1 MKKNIFYLLLALVIL
16 QVAGCKKDGFLQDGS
31 FSGGNDVTEAQL
43 WANPDYARNF
53 LNNVYASLSD
63 RYNLGDGALLA
74 SGSDEAVNSN
84 QNASISTLNNGTWS
98 PVRTFDD
105 VYADMYAGI
114 RKANMFLE
122 KIDAAAIVP
131 IDEVLPANV
140 PENQTLASQ
149 IERLKGQAYFLRAFF
164 EFELL
169 KRYGSFP
176 IVTKTLTINDNLDLP
191 RNTFDQCVAQIS
203 ADCELAITKLPASP
217 SDWNNVNRGR
227 AAGTSAMALKARM
240 LLYAASPQYNPSG
253 DVSKWQDAANAA
265 KRLMDTGKHG
275 IYASYQNIWLWNVA
289 NAAYN
294 NEVIFATQTLNTN
307 TIESNN
313 APITYDGAN
322 GRTNPTQEL
331 VDAFEM
337 KTTGKPITDAGS
349 GYVAN
354 NPYANRDPRLGF
366 AILYNSASIQPATA
380 PGNAA
385 YLLTQFKGK
394 PVETF
399 VGGKDGLGLN
409 VNATKTGYYM
419 RKYLS
424 ESAVW
429 AGTATNVRRPWIFFR
444 YAEVLLNYAEALNEA
459 QGVAALTE
467 ILRSVNAVRQRKA
480 TTTSAQNVDMPP
492 LQTTNPSGPGYVAP
506 TKEELRKRIHNE
518 RRVELCFEEHR
529 FYDVR
534 RWKEGETTFNKPV
547 TGMRIVQLT
556 PTTFSYTP
564 FVVENRAFT
573 AKNYLYPI
581 SQNELNKA
589 PGLGQNPGY

>member
-1 MKKNIFYLLLALVIL
+1 MKKNIFYPILVFVLL
-16 QVAGCKKDGFLQDGS
+16 QVAGCKKDDFLQDGS
-31 FSGGNDVTEAQL
+31 FSGTNDITEAQL

-53 LNNVYASLSD
+53 LNNVYSVVSD

-74 SGSDEAVNSN
+74 SGTDEAVNSN
-84 QNASISTLNNGTWS
+84 LNASISTINNGTWS

-105 VYADMYAGI
+105 VYVDMYVGI

-140 PENQTLASQ
+140 AENQTLASQ

-169 KRYGSFP
+169 KRYGSFA
-176 IVTKTLTINDNLDLP
+176 IVTKTLTINDKLDVP

-203 ADCELAITKLPASP
+203 ADCESAISLLPLSP
-217 SDWNNVNRGR
+217 TEWNTTNRGR
-227 AAGTSAMALKARM
+227 ATKTSAMALKSRM
-240 LLYAASPQYNPSG
+240 LLYAASPQYNPTN
-253 DVSKWQDAANAA
+253 DVTKWQAALDAA

-275 IYASYQNIWLWNVA
+275 IYSSYPNIWLWNVSG
-289 NAAYN
+289 AAYN
-294 NEVIFATQTLNTN
+294 TEVIFATQTLNTN
-307 TIESNN
+307 SIESTN
-313 APITYDGAN
+313 APVSYDGAT
-322 GRTNPTQEL
+322 GRTNPTQEM

-337 KTTGKPITDAGS
+337 KTTGRPITDAAS
-349 GYVAN
+349 GYSATA
-354 NPYANRDPRLGF
+354 PYTNRDPRLNF
-366 AILYNSASIQPATA
+366 AVMYNGST
-380 PGNAA
+380 
-385 YLLTQFKGK
+385 FKSK

-429 AGTATNVRRPWIFFR
+429 AGTATNIRRPWILFR
-444 YAEVLLNYAEALNEA
+444 YAEILLNYAEAINEV
-459 QGVAALTE
+459 QGVAGQTE
-467 ILRSVNAVRQRKA
+467 VLRVLNLIRNRPGV
-480 TTTSAQNVDMPP
+480 VMPA
-492 LQTTNPSGPGYVAP
+492 LQTTNAAGNGYVAP
-506 TKEELRKRIHNE
+506 TKDELRKRIHNE

-534 RWKEGETTFNKPV
+534 RWKEGEATFNKPV

-564 FVVENRAFT
+564 FTVENRVFA
-573 AKNYLYPI
+573 ARNYLYPI
-581 SQNELNKA
+581 SQSELNKA
-589 PGLGQNPGY
+589 PSLGQNPGYQ

>member
-1 MKKNIFYLLLALVIL
+1 MKKNIFYLILALVVF

-53 LNNVYASLSD
+53 LNNVYSVLSD

-105 VYADMYAGI
+105 VYADMYVGI

-131 IDEVLPANV
+131 IDEVLPANIA
-140 PENQTLASQ
+140 ENQTYASQ

-191 RNTFDQCVAQIS
+191 RNTFDQCVVQIS
-203 ADCELAITKLPASP
+203 ADCELAISKLPTSP

-227 AAGTSAMALKARM
+227 AAGTSAMALKSRM
-240 LLYAASPQYNPSG
+240 LLYSASPQYNPTG
-253 DVSKWQDAANAA
+253 DVTKWQAAIDAA

-275 IYASYQNIWLWNVA
+275 IYTSYPNIWLWNVS

-294 NEVIFATQTLNTN
+294 TEVIFATQTLNTN

-313 APITYDGAN
+313 APISYDGAS
-322 GRTNPTQEL
+322 GRTKPTQEL

-337 KTTGKPITDAGS
+337 KTTGRVITDGSS
-349 GYVAN
+349 GYVATD
-354 NPYANRDPRLGF
+354 PYNNRDPRLAF
-366 AILYNSASIQPATA
+366 AVMFNTASVQPVTTANS
-380 PGNAA
+380 
-385 YLLTQFKGK
+385 FKGK

-424 ESAVW
+424 ENAVW
-429 AGTATNVRRPWIFFR
+429 TGTATNVRRPWIFFR
-444 YAEVLLNYAEALNEA
+444 YAEILLNYAEAINEV
-459 QGVAALTE
+459 QGVGGQTE
-467 ILRSVNAVRQRKA
+467 ILRVLNLIRNRTGV
-480 TTTSAQNVDMPP
+480 TMPA
-492 LQTTNPSGPGYVAP
+492 LQTTNPAGNGYVIP
-506 TKEELRKRIHNE
+506 SKEELRKRIHNE

-547 TGMRIVQLT
+547 TGMRIVQLS

-573 AKNYLYPI
+573 ARNYLYPI
-581 SQNELNKA
+581 AQNELNKA
-589 PGLGQNPGY
+589 PSLGQNPGY

>member
-1 MKKNIFYLLLALVIL
+1 MKKNIFYLILAFVALAL
-16 QVAGCKKDGFLQDGS
+16 AGCKKSDFLQDGS
-31 FSGGNDVTEAQL
+31 FSGGNDITEAQL

-53 LNNVYASLSD
+53 LNNVYAVLSD

-84 QNASISTLNNGTWS
+84 QNSSISTLNNGTWS

-105 VYADMYAGI
+105 VYADMYVGI

-122 KIDAAAIVP
+122 KVDGSAIVP

-140 PENQTLASQ
+140 AENQTYAAQ

-164 EFELL
+164 QFELL

-203 ADCELAITKLPASP
+203 ADCDAAIARLPISP
-217 SDWNNVNRGR
+217 ADWNNVNRGR
-227 AAGTSAMALKARM
+227 AAQTSAMALKARM
-240 LLYAASPQYNPSG
+240 LLYAASPQYNPTG
-253 DVSKWQDAANAA
+253 DAAKWQAAADAA
-265 KRLMDTGKHG
+265 KRIIDTGKHG
-275 IYASYQNIWLWNVA
+275 IFAAYQNIWLWNA
-289 NAAYN
+289 TNAAYN

-307 TIESNN
+307 TIESSN
-313 APITYDGAN
+313 APVSYDGAT
-322 GRTNPTQEL
+322 GRTNPTQEM

-337 KTTGKPITDAGS
+337 KTTGKAITDANS
-349 GYVAN
+349 GYVAT
-354 NPYANRDPRLGF
+354 NPYANRDPRLAF
-366 AILYNSASIQPATA
+366 AIMFNTASVQPVVTA
-380 PGNAA
+380 NN
-385 YLLTQFKGK
+385 FKGK

-399 VGGKDGLGLN
+399 VGGKDGLNLN

-424 ESAVW
+424 ENAVW
-429 AGTATNVRRPWIFFR
+429 TGTATNVRRPWIFFR

-459 QGVAALTE
+459 QGPAALTE
-467 ILRSVNAVRQRKA
+467 ILKSVNAVRQRKNTA
-480 TTTSAQNVDMPP
+480 TPAQSVDMPA
-492 LQTTNPSGPGYVAP
+492 LQTTNPSAAGYVAP

-518 RRVELCFEEHR
+518 RRVELCFEEQR

-534 RWKEGETTFNKPV
+534 RWKEGEITFNKPV

-564 FVVENRAFT
+564 FTVENRVFT

-581 SQNELNKA
+581 AQNELNKA